1 MCSPAAIHALVGT
14 VWCLPCFGPFPFS
27 PPSPFTPLLLTQ
39 EDPREVEA
47 SKYDLNYIGLDGN
60 IGCMGT
66 LSWWIDRC
74 VHLADGPRLSLHP
87 YPHPTPVCCEAY

>member
-1 MCSPAAIHALVGT
+1 M
-14 VWCLPCFGPFPFS
+14 
-27 PPSPFTPLLLTQ
+27 
-39 EDPREVEA
+39 EA

-74 VHLADGPRLSLHP
+74 VHLAGGPRLSLHP